1 MIKQNWNI
9 DSEEVKRILMMH
21 ENATKNLYLINEQ
34 QKVKVGEKT
43 TTTGKEIAL
52 DKKSYPAGLY
62 SIGKLG
68 EGKKDLD
75 LKLQEIAQFA
85 KENNGTQLNIQIEV
99 GESKVT
105 NFDNELKKPLGQGE
119 LARLRGEKLQQYLT
133 SYFQGLVKSGYL
145 ETMPNIPQAQ
155 TNVELGTQKYEY
167 VKGKDNP
174 KDVKYL
180 EDQYVK
186 FKITLSATKTE
197 DVYGCL
203 VDLTIDVSYYD
214 KKDEQFPCRGGHEC
228 NNAKFEVFL
237 DSVSLGIANLNNDG
251 CERQLSKNPNACDRT
266 AKLIVT
272 NEMVQKIIS
281 NPKWNQKTLILS
293 TRCLSSANCHTSIQ
307 EVRIVNGEGTEVYHG
322 CVNPQSARGNTA
334 QKILAVLDKCGKPI
348 EGSIDDNVSEE
359 EAQALSDEVKSQDTA
374 KVEEQ
379 KRKFK
384 ETLNTEGVYVNPGS
398 SFNATLAP
406 SNFYEISNITL
417 NGEYVTGIFTV
428 KKDFWL
434 GNVKNPLGDG
444 KNGRVQMK
452 KGETFKVSFQ
462 SIPLNIREGKL
473 NKLVSDGTIYKIPNL
488 NGYFVYRPFEYNG
501 TNYYDKIVIL
511 PTTEQ

>member
-1 MIKQNWNI
+1 
-9 DSEEVKRILMMH
+9 MH
-21 ENATKNLYLINEQ
+21 ESATKNLYLLREQ
-34 QKVKVGEKT
+34 KQVKVGEKT

-75 LKLQEIAQFA
+75 SKLQEIAQFA

-133 SYFQGLVKSGYL
+133 SYFQGLVESGYL
-145 ETMPNIPQAQ
+145 TTMPNIPQAQ

-167 VKGKDNP
+167 VRGTDNP

-237 DSVSLGIANLNNDG
+237 DSVSLGIANLNNEG
-251 CERQLSKNPNACDRT
+251 CRTSPENPNACDRT
-266 AKLIVT
+266 AKLTVT

-293 TRCLSSANCHTSIQ
+293 TRCISSADCHTSIQ
-307 EVRIVNGEGTEVYHG
+307 EVRIVNGEGAEVYHG
-322 CVNPQSARGNTA
+322 CVNPQSARGNTT

-348 EGSIDDNVSEE
+348 EGSIDDNVSEA

-379 KRKFK
+379 KRKIK
-384 ETLNTEGVYVNPGS
+384 ETLSTEGEFVRPGS

-406 SNFYEISNITL
+406 SNFYEILSVTP
-417 NGEYVTGIFTV
+417 NGEYVTGTFNT
-428 KKDFWL
+428 KRDFWL
-434 GNVKNPLGDG
+434 GNIKNAMGDG
-444 KNGRVQMK
+444 KYGKVQMK
-452 KGETFKVSFQ
+452 KGETFKLKFQ
-462 SIPLNIREGKL
+462 SIPVNIREGKL
-473 NKLVSDGTIYKIPNL
+473 NRLVSDGTIYTIPNF

-501 TNYYDKIVIL
+501 TTYSDKIVIT

>member
-1 MIKQNWNI
+1 
-9 DSEEVKRILMMH
+9 MH
-21 ENATKNLYLINEQ
+21 ESATKNLYLLKEQ
-34 QKVKVGEKT
+34 KQVKVGEKT

-52 DKKSYPAGLY
+52 DKKSYPSGLY
-62 SIGKLG
+62 SIEKLG

-133 SYFQGLVKSGYL
+133 SYFQGLVESGYL
-145 ETMPNIPQAQ
+145 TTMPNIPQAQ
-155 TNVELGTQKYEY
+155 TNVELGTQKYDY
-167 VKGKDNP
+167 VKGTDNP

-203 VDLTIDVSYYD
+203 VDLTIDVSYYGMGGNP
-214 KKDEQFPCRGGHEC
+214 KFPCRGGHFC
-228 NNAKFEVFL
+228 NNAKFEVYL
-237 DSVSLGIANLNNDG
+237 DSVSIGIADLNNAKCKG
-251 CERQLSKNPNACDRT
+251 QLSKENPNVCDRT
-266 AKLIVT
+266 AKLTVT

-293 TRCLSSANCHTSIQ
+293 TRCISSVNCHTSVQ
-307 EVRIVNGEGTEVYHG
+307 EVRIVNGEGVEVYHG
-322 CVNPQSARGNTA
+322 CVNPQSARGNTS

-348 EGSIDDNVSEE
+348 EGSIDDKVSQEE
-359 EAQALSDEVKSQDTA
+359 IQALSDEVTTQTNAKSLEYKKQFRE
-374 KVEEQ
+374 K
-379 KRKFK
+379 
-384 ETLNTEGVYVNPGS
+384 LSTEGEYVDPNS
-398 SFNATLAP
+398 SFNVTLKP
-406 SNFYEISNITL
+406 NNFYEVSNVTL
-417 NGEYVTGIFTV
+417 NNNFVTATITV
-428 KKDFWL
+428 KRDMTVGKVKD
-434 GNVKNPLGDG
+434 PLGDG
-444 KNGRVQMK
+444 KYGVIGMK
-452 KGETFKVSFQ
+452 KGEIFKVNFQ
-462 SIPLNIREGKL
+462 AMPINIGENKL
-473 NKLVSDGTIYKIPNL
+473 NRLVEDKTLYKIPNF
-488 NGYFVYRPFEYNG
+488 NGYFVDYEFTHRQTTYPNK
-501 TNYYDKIVIL
+501 TVII

>member
-43 TTTGKEIAL
+43 TTIGKEIAL

-68 EGKKDLD
+68 EGKEDLD
-75 LKLQEIAQFA
+75 SKLQEIAQFA

-119 LARLRGEKLQQYLT
+119 LAKLRGEKLQQYLT
-133 SYFQGLVKSGYL
+133 SYFQGLVESGYL
-145 ETMPNIPQAQ
+145 STMPNIPQAQ
-155 TNVELGTQKYEY
+155 TNVELGTQKYDY
-167 VKGKDNP
+167 VKGKDSP

-203 VDLTIDVSYYD
+203 VNLTIDVSYYGQ
-214 KKDEQFPCRGGHEC
+214 KDSKFPCRGRHFC
-228 NNAKFEVFL
+228 DNAKFEVFL
-237 DSVSLGIANLNNDG
+237 DSTLIGIAD
-251 CERQLSKNPNACDRT
+251 LSNSECREEVLKNKNACDRT
-266 AKLIVT
+266 AKLTVT
-272 NEMVQKIIS
+272 NEMVQKITS

-293 TRCLSSANCHTSIQ
+293 TRCISSANCHTSVQ
-307 EVRIVNGEGTEVYHG
+307 EVKIVNGEGVEVYHG
-322 CVNPQSARGNTA
+322 CVNPQSARGNTS

-348 EGSIDDNVSEE
+348 EGSIDDNVSPDEMK
-359 EAQALSDEVKSQDTA
+359 ALSDEVKVNDSK
-374 KVEEQ
+374 KVLEIA
-379 KRKFK
+379 
-384 ETLNTEGVYVNPGS
+384 NTEGL
-398 SFNATLAP
+398 NAGPNLG
-406 SNFYEISNITL
+406 INIGLLSGRSYDVSDLKMGNNVLTS
-417 NGEYVTGIFTV
+417 TV
-428 KKDFWL
+428 KIKKLAYYGFF
-434 GNVKNPLGDG
+434 VNPLGDG
-444 KNGRVQMK
+444 RNR
-452 KGETFKVSFQ
+452 TFKFNVGDTIKINYPVQ
-462 SIPLNIREGKL
+462 SVDIRENKL
-473 NKLVSDGTIYKIPNL
+473 NRLITDSYLYKIPNF
-488 NGYFVYRPFEYNG
+488 NGYFVTNEFKYNG
-501 TNYYDKIVIL
+501 NTYPNGIVIT